1 MLPICY
7 ATRLPMHLTTRIAHA
22 GCPPDARD
30 HAVTASPVF
39 STTFER
45 DADGGYPGGH
55 VYSRASNPTRDL
67 LEATLADLDG
77 GAEAAA
83 FGSGM
88 AAAAAVLNAL
98 PSGSRVVLPDD
109 VYHGVRA
116 LLAGPLADR
125 LRTTTVDTTDL
136 DALREAVS
144 GGDVALVWLES
155 PSNPLVRITDLEA
168 AVRIAHD
175 AGALACVDA
184 TWTTPLLT
192 QPLALGAD
200 FVVHS
205 LTKYLAGHSDVLGGV
220 AIGRD
225 TETFEG
231 VRVQQHLAGG
241 VLDPF
246 SCWLTLRG
254 LRTLDVRLRRQV
266 ANAAAVA
273 TFLDNHPRVAVVHYP
288 GRPSH
293 LGHDVAARQMR
304 LDDAPCFGAMLSFEA
319 ETEAEARR
327 IAGATRVFRQATS
340 LGGTES
346 LIEHRRS
353 AEPPTSTTPPTLLR
367 LSIGLEATTDLVD
380 DLAQALG

>member
-1 MLPICY
+1 MDL
-7 ATRLPMHLTTRIAHA
+7 ATRIAHA

-30 HAVTASPVF
+30 HAVAASPVF
-39 STTFER
+39 ATTFLR

-98 PSGSRVVLPDD
+98 PYGSRVILPDD

-125 LRTTTVDTTDL
+125 LRTTAVDTTDL

-144 GGDVALVWLES
+144 DGDVALVWLES
-155 PSNPLVRITDLEA
+155 PSNPLVRITDLA
-168 AVRIAHD
+168 GAIGIAHD
-175 AGALACVDA
+175 AGAKTCVDA

-192 QPLALGAD
+192 RPLEMGAD
-200 FVVHS
+200 LVVHS
-205 LTKYLAGHSDVLGGV
+205 LTKYLAGHSDVLGGAV
-220 AIGRD
+220 VGHSGERFAA
-225 TETFEG
+225 
-231 VRVQQHLAGG
+231 VREQQHLAGG

-266 ANAAAVA
+266 DNAAAVA
-273 TFLDNHPRVAVVHYP
+273 AFLDAHPRVTAVHYP
-288 GRPSH
+288 GLASH
-293 LGHDVAARQMR
+293 PGHAVAARQMR
-304 LDDAPCFGAMLSFEA
+304 LDGAPCFGAMLSFEA
-319 ETEAEARR
+319 ETEADARR
-327 IAGATRVFRQATS
+327 VAASTTVFRQATS

-353 AEPPTSTTPPTLLR
+353 AEPPTSKTPPTLLR
-367 LSIGLEATTDLVD
+367 LSIGLEAAQDLVD
-380 DLAQALG
+380 DLARALG